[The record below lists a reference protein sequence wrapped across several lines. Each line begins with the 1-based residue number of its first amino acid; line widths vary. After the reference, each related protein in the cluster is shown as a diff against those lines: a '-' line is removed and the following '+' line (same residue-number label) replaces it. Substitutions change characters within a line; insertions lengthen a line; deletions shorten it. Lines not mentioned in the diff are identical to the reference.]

1 MNPNDRFAI
10 IPVHYGDAPAD
21 AIMVGPLPTIM
32 ENIPDSIARHD
43 SLRTL
48 QAARLDVAVITQAQK
63 ATRALQ
69 VQSFCDGVNQ
79 ISARL
84 DALEKRRS
92 KKMRQIAA
100 QQKADEE
107 KQIADYLNTLPD
119 PDADPASHV
128 NTGDLSAPL
137 PPTNSDAEGDL
148 PAELL
153 RATLPP
159 PGDFPSGL
167 DIPPQPKLRN
177 PVSLIDADD
186 Y

>member
-69 VQSFCDGVNQ
+69 TAAFCDSVNQ

-92 KKMRQIAA
+92 KKCGKLPLNKRPMRKNKSPI
-100 QQKADEE
+100 
-107 KQIADYLNTLPD
+107 I
-119 PDADPASHV
+119 
-128 NTGDLSAPL
+128 
-137 PPTNSDAEGDL
+137 
-148 PAELL
+148 
-153 RATLPP
+153 
-159 PGDFPSGL
+159 
-167 DIPPQPKLRN
+167 
-177 PVSLIDADD
+177 
-186 Y
+186 

>member
-48 QAARLDVAVITQAQK
+48 QAARLDAAVITQAQK

-69 VQSFCDGVNQ
+69 TAAFCDSVNQ

-100 QQKADEE
+100 QKD
-107 KQIADYLNTLPD
+107 
-119 PDADPASHV
+119 
-128 NTGDLSAPL
+128 
-137 PPTNSDAEGDL
+137 
-148 PAELL
+148 
-153 RATLPP
+153 R
-159 PGDFPSGL
+159 
-167 DIPPQPKLRN
+167 
-177 PVSLIDADD
+177 
-186 Y
+186 